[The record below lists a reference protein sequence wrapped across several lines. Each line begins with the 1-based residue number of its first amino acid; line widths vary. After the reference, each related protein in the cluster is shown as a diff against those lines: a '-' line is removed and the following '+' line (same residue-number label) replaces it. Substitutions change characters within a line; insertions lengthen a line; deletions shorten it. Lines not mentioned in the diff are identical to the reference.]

1 MGKLC
6 PETVVARKDIPL
18 NPFVK
23 FAVFGVLGPLLIGV
37 LYFSLMKQAATTAT
51 RDLTNGMQR
60 QSAAIAERARMQQA
74 DAARQAADAQRA
86 QLEARAAQ
94 TRRAMETARLEQQ
107 ATARKDAAWQ
117 AFFKPKKVCDNPPDS
132 DTQVECGN
140 AYMRAK
146 RDFDARWE
154 RGDLR

>member
-1 MGKLC
+1 MRKLC
-6 PETVVARKDIPL
+6 RESVVARKDTPL

-23 FAVFGVLGPLLIGV
+23 FAVFGVLGPIVIGL

-51 RDLTNGMQR
+51 RDLTSNMQR
-60 QSAAIAERARMQQA
+60 QSAAVMERAKAQQA

-86 QLEARAAQ
+86 QLEAKAAQ
-94 TRRAMETARLEQQ
+94 TRSEMETARLEQQ
-107 ATARKDAAWQ
+107 AAARKDAAWQ
-117 AFFKPKKVCDNPPDS
+117 SFFKPKKVCDNPPDS

-146 RDFDARWE
+146 REFEERWE

>member
-1 MGKLC
+1 
-6 PETVVARKDIPL
+6 
-18 NPFVK
+18 
-23 FAVFGVLGPLLIGV
+23 
-37 LYFSLMKQAATTAT
+37 
-51 RDLTNGMQR
+51 MQR
-60 QSAAIAERARMQQA
+60 QSAAVTERARTQQA
-74 DAARQAADAQRA
+74 EAARRAAEAQRA

-94 TRRAMETARLEQQ
+94 TRSEMETARLEQQ
-107 ATARKDAAWQ
+107 EAARKDAAWQ

-154 RGDLR
+154 RGELR

>member
-1 MGKLC
+1 VNRTTKFIVASIFVPVLFALFAY
-6 PETVVARKDIPL
+6 TVLRSASTVAIHQIADSTKPQSEAIRTQ
-18 NPFVK
+18 
-23 FAVFGVLGPLLIGV
+23 VL
-37 LYFSLMKQAATTAT
+37 A
-51 RDLTNGMQR
+51 
-60 QSAAIAERARMQQA
+60 QQA

-86 QLEARAAQ
+86 QLEAKAAQ
-94 TRRAMETARLEQQ
+94 TRSAMETARLEQQ
-107 ATARKDAAWQ
+107 EAARKDAAWQ

-146 RDFDARWE
+146 REFEERWE